1 MADMSKLVP
10 LGLSGPLSMTAG
22 GGSVWIADAASK
34 SAVRYDPASA
44 RVTAKINLESAPLD
58 ITWAG
63 GVVACA
69 LERGDVAAYEAVS
82 GRLLWR
88 GATAAGSLRL
98 SGGPDCLWAWEPGS
112 AKAGAFDLSGGVVR
126 YQLWPIAALA
136 AVSNAAYILGAD
148 GRLGYQEAGQP
159 LSHAE
164 PLKARALSWGAV
176 VACANALWVSAA
188 SSLILIDRRTLAIRA
203 TLAAPEGPVPHLVC
217 DEGRLMGG
225 LHSAFLFDPAADA
238 KVRQLD
244 VHSKSSW
251 RAIAATSSC
260 LWLLETGETTVQILE
275 VP

>member
-1 MADMSKLVP
+1 MSKLVP

-22 GGSVWIADAASK
+22 GGSVWIAGAASK

-44 RVTAKINLESAPLD
+44 RVLGKISLESAPLD

-63 GVVACA
+63 GILAFALEGGDVVAH
-69 LERGDVAAYEAVS
+69 DAAS

-88 GATAAGSLRL
+88 GATAAGPLRI
-98 SGGPDCLWAWEPGS
+98 SGAPDCIWAWEPGS
-112 AKAGAFDLSGGVVR
+112 AKAWAFDLAGGVVR
-126 YQLWPIAALA
+126 YRLWPIASLA
-136 AVSNAAYILGAD
+136 AVSNAAYFLGAD

-159 LSHAE
+159 LSQAE
-164 PLKARALSWGAV
+164 PLKARASSWGAV

-188 SSLILIDRRTLAIRA
+188 GSLILIDRRTLAIRA

-238 KVRQLD
+238 KVRPLD

-251 RAIAATSSC
+251 RAIAAASSC
-260 LWLLETGETTVQILE
+260 LWLLETGEASVQILE